1 MLVTFHCNHCNAKL
15 RINANAMGSSLSCPE
30 CDGEI
35 TVPKQTLGPGFVVGG
50 FLIKHKIGQGGMG
63 EVYLARQLSL
73 ERDVA
78 LKLLP
83 AQFTR
88 QNSFVVRFLKEVHYQ
103 AKLDHPNI
111 VAAYDAGEDN
121 GVYFMAMAYMAG
133 ESLEEWLD
141 REGVMS
147 EAEALKII
155 RQVALALQY
164 ASDQKDII
172 HRDIKP
178 ANIMIT
184 PTLHAK
190 VLDMGLSKN
199 MLERDP
205 TTHVDTLLGTPNYM
219 SPEQIDSP
227 RNIDTRSDMF
237 SLGMT
242 FYHML
247 TGKVPFEDSSYLKT
261 LKRHGQ
267 EKLEDPR
274 NLMPGISS
282 RSCHLLARLLAR
294 NPEDRFEDWAGLL
307 TCIEDAMNAQG
318 EPADP
323 PSGETTVE
331 LDPEYGLAVQPMAPP
346 MASEAT
352 RHPHAEASAARPPQ
366 RMSSTRGIALSIAAG
381 LVLGFAGIAVLHRML
396 PRPRP
401 TRDNSIAASP
411 TPGPVMVE
419 EDDPDEGL
427 EELSRMFTRAILE
440 YERNPN
446 SHDEVLTKLLDIAD
460 LVEGHPLANQVA
472 RQIFRIREARDEA
485 VAEQRRRLRSNALDI
500 LQTDGAEAAR
510 AYIQRFSGG
519 FPNEMT
525 GEKERLLRR
534 IQAWEDEETSRRQ
547 SEIAVSQAQYLDL
560 LRDITPSIVSRDY
573 GYALQAVDAAAERP
587 SLFAAA
593 ADIASLRRE
602 IAALQSVPSEILDS
616 YRSLIGRETSLWL
629 RGGPETVRIRDV
641 LPDGMLV
648 AKPVLAPDGSERG
661 SVEQTVLFAQLN
673 YREILNRM
681 ESMTEAHHDIYRG
694 LIALNAG
701 HHEAARYYLEA
712 AETDLAKAI
721 LREIASPLQ
730 PFSPVE
736 RLDHG
741 MEY

>member
-15 RINANAMGSSLSCPE
+15 RINANAMGSSLCCPE

-133 ESLEEWLD
+133 ESLEEWLE

-147 EAEALKII
+147 EAESLKII

-274 NLMPGISS
+274 ALMPGISQ

-294 NPEDRFEDWAGLL
+294 NPENRFEDWAGILE
-307 TCIEDAMNAQG
+307 CIEDAMNG
-318 EPADP
+318 KGDP
-323 PSGETTVE
+323 VAPPDGETTVE
-331 LDPEYGLAVQPMAPP
+331 LDPEFDKGVESQETP
-346 MASEAT
+346 S
-352 RHPHAEASAARPPQ
+352 AERETVVTHHRSARPPPRVSRTQ
-366 RMSSTRGIALSIAAG
+366 GIALSIAAG
-381 LVLGFAGIAVLHRML
+381 LVLGFAGIAVLHQLL
-396 PRPRP
+396 PRPQSSRP
-401 TRDNSIAASP
+401 NMAQATP
-411 TPGPVMVE
+411 TPIPLANL
-419 EDDPDEGL
+419 EDEPDRDYG
-427 EELSRMFTRAILE
+427 ELNRIFTRAILE

-446 SHDEVLTKLLDIAD
+446 AHDEVLAKLLDIAD
-460 LVEGHPLANQVA
+460 LVEEHPLANQVA

-485 VAEQRRRLRSNALDI
+485 VAEQRRRLRGNAMDI
-500 LQTDGAEAAR
+500 LQSEGAEAAR
-510 AYIQRFSGG
+510 EYIQRFAGG
-519 FPNEMT
+519 FPNEMA

-534 IQAWEDEETSRRQ
+534 IQAWEDEETSRRE
-547 SEIAVSQAQYLDL
+547 SETAISKAQYLDL
-560 LRDITPSIVSRDY
+560 LRDITPSIISRDY

-587 SLFAAA
+587 SLFAMA
-593 ADIASLRRE
+593 ADVAALRRE

-629 RGGPETVRIRDV
+629 RGGPQTVRIRDV

-648 AKPVLAPDGSERG
+648 AKPVLAPNGTERG
-661 SVEQTVLFAQLN
+661 SVEQTILFAQLN
-673 YREILNRM
+673 HREILNRL
-681 ESMTEAHHDIYRG
+681 EPMTKPHHDIYRG
-694 LIALNAG
+694 LIALNSG
-701 HHEAARYYLEA
+701 HNEAARFYLQA
-712 AETDLAKAI
+712 AETDLANAI
-721 LREIASPLQ
+721 LREISSPLQ

-736 RLDHG
+736 RLDSG